1 MVLLVR
7 GGTTLVT
14 IRTIAQKAGVST
26 STASRALNDN
36 PRISEKTRARV
47 KKIASEL
54 GYRPNFS
61 ARNLSRGEAN
71 IIGVVFPLPSSAAQ
85 PANPFHIEIMWGIG
99 KAIRQMNYEMMVA
112 MGTNEQDLVNQV
124 AAMAQQA
131 KVHHF
136 VLLYSRPNDPVVKYL
151 RDHHLSYVIVGH
163 PFDPQDRFVD
173 NDNVAVGK
181 AATDQLYTNHSVTT
195 PAFIESS
202 QHQTFERDRLTGYR
216 QSVQEHQGQEIV
228 LAVDEDLNLMNWLR
242 QHPRVD
248 SLVFADD
255 VLYLRYARQLK
266 IVDLPIACFNNSQ
279 WIKVVFNDKNVIDLQ
294 PQLLG
299 ARAVE
304 LLFDSPQ
311 RTHIYVPYKMN

>member
-1 MVLLVR
+1 M
-7 GGTTLVT
+7 VT
-14 IRTIAQKAGVST
+14 IRTIAQQAGVST
-26 STASRALNDN
+26 STASRALNNN

-47 KKIASEL
+47 KQIADEL

-61 ARNLSRGEAN
+61 ARNLSSGEAN

-99 KAIRQMNYEMMVA
+99 KAIRKMNYEMMVA
-112 MGTNEQDLVNQV
+112 MGTSEKDLVNQV
-124 AAMAQQA
+124 SAMAQQA

-136 VLLYSRPNDPVVKYL
+136 VLLYSRPNDPVINYL

-163 PFDPQDRFVD
+163 PFSDQDRFVD
-173 NDNVAVGK
+173 NDNVAVGQ
-181 AATDQLYTNHSVTT
+181 AATDQLYLNHGVTT
-195 PAFIESS
+195 PAFIQSS
-202 QHQTFERDRLTGYR
+202 QRQTFEKDRLQGY
-216 QSVQEHQGQEIV
+216 QKSVQVHSGQPLIV
-228 LAVDEDLNLMNWLR
+228 DASDDLNLMDWLR

-255 VLYLRYARQLK
+255 VIYLRYARQLK
-266 IVDLPIACFNNSQ
+266 LVDLPIACFNNSQ

-299 ARAVE
+299 SKAVE
-304 LLFDSPQ
+304 LLFEKDIHQ
-311 RTHIYVPYKMN
+311 NHIYVPYKMD

>member
-1 MVLLVR
+1 M
-7 GGTTLVT
+7 VT
-14 IRTIAQKAGVST
+14 IRTIAQQAGVST
-26 STASRALNDN
+26 STASRALNNN

-47 KKIASEL
+47 KQIADEL

-99 KAIRQMNYEMMVA
+99 KAIRKMNYEMMVA
-112 MGTNEQDLVNQV
+112 MGTSEKDLVNHV

-136 VLLYSRPNDPVVKYL
+136 VLLYSRPNDPVINYL

-163 PFDPQDRFVD
+163 PFSDQDRFVD
-173 NDNVAVGK
+173 NDNVAVGQ
-181 AATDQLYTNHSVTT
+181 AATDQLYLNHGVTA
-195 PAFIESS
+195 PAFIQSS
-202 QHQTFERDRLTGYR
+202 QRQTFEKDRLQGY
-216 QSVQEHQGQEIV
+216 QKSVQVHSGQPLIV
-228 LAVDEDLNLMNWLR
+228 DASNDLNLMDWLR

-255 VLYLRYARQLK
+255 VIYLRYARQLK
-266 IVDLPIACFNNSQ
+266 LVDLPIACFNNSQ

-299 ARAVE
+299 SKAVE
-304 LLFDSPQ
+304 LLFEKDIHQ
-311 RTHIYVPYKMN
+311 NHIYVPYKMD

>member
-1 MVLLVR
+1 M
-7 GGTTLVT
+7 VT
-14 IRTIAQKAGVST
+14 IRTIAQQAGVST

-36 PRISEKTRARV
+36 PRISEKTRIRV

-71 IIGVVFPLPSSAAQ
+71 IIGVVFPLPSSVAP

-112 MGTNEQDLVNQV
+112 MGTSEPDLVNQV

-136 VLLYSRPNDPVVKYL
+136 VLLYSRPNDPVIKYL
-151 RDHHLSYVIVGH
+151 RDHQLSYVIVGH
-163 PFDPQDRFVD
+163 PFSDQDRFVD
-173 NDNVAVGK
+173 NDNVAVGQ
-181 AATDQLYTNHSVTT
+181 AATNQLYLNHAVAN
-195 PAFIESS
+195 PAFVESY
-202 QHQTFERDRLTGYR
+202 QQQTFEKDRRKGYC
-216 QSVQEHQGQEIV
+216 QSVKNHQGQPIIV
-228 LAVDEDLNLMNWLR
+228 DADHRLNLMNWLR
-242 QHPRVD
+242 EHPRVD

-255 VLYLRYARQLK
+255 VIYLRYARQLK
-266 IVDLPIACFNNSQ
+266 LADLPIACFNNSQ

-299 ARAVE
+299 IRAVE
-304 LLFDSPQ
+304 LLFDDKH
-311 RTHIYVPYKMN
+311 RNHIYVPYKMD

>member
-1 MVLLVR
+1 M
-7 GGTTLVT
+7 VT
-14 IRTIAQKAGVST
+14 IRTIAQQAGVST
-26 STASRALNDN
+26 STASRALNNN

-47 KKIASEL
+47 KQIADEL

-99 KAIRQMNYEMMVA
+99 KAIRKMNYEMMVA
-112 MGTNEQDLVNQV
+112 MGTSENDLVNQV

-136 VLLYSRPNDPVVKYL
+136 VLLYSRPNDPVINYL

-163 PFDPQDRFVD
+163 PFSDQDRFVD
-173 NDNVAVGK
+173 NDNVAVGQ
-181 AATDQLYTNHSVTT
+181 AATDQLYLNHGVTA
-195 PAFIESS
+195 PAFIQSS
-202 QHQTFERDRLTGYR
+202 QRQTFEQDRLQGYQR
-216 QSVQEHQGQEIV
+216 SVQDHSGQPIIV
-228 LAVDEDLNLMNWLR
+228 DASDDLNLMDWLR

-255 VLYLRYARQLK
+255 VIYLRYARQLK
-266 IVDLPIACFNNSQ
+266 LVDLPIACFNNSQ

-299 ARAVE
+299 SKAVE
-304 LLFDSPQ
+304 LLFEKDNHKN
-311 RTHIYVPYKMN
+311 HIYVPYKMD